1 MSDYRDQLERE
12 RRKHAMR
19 DGTLEGLQR
28 RRDRK
33 RRNGQILAGIVALLI
48 AAAGIGGGLYA
59 FRGAEKVPPAH
70 NPTPSPTTEPESG
83 QVGGPPPSS
92 PLQFVDERHG
102 WFVVAGRIE
111 ATADGGTSWSPQD
124 TGSNVS
130 EIQFIDAKHGWAIA
144 ADGLLRTTDGGST
157 WAAVGERG
165 VTFADVQFYDDQHGW
180 GIRRDVPP
188 DSVYAGTVVKTI
200 DGGETWKAQSLQTD
214 AICTSTDGKTRSVW
228 AAGPGEGGMSLAR
241 STNGGFSWN
250 DTPFPVPE
258 GEPWSASLQCF
269 GNEAW
274 VQVRDG
280 GAAGHNPYGV
290 FRSVDGGQARLVMQ
304 EAGTRPFGPQQDVY
318 EAADPYPGPFAAVGP
333 AAAYILNWCPA
344 CGGDLPFVSI
354 ERTQDSGATWADVTI
369 VDSNRPGD
377 PVGISFIDPD
387 NGWVLLG
394 HLIGDHKNKAT
405 VVLRTSDGGQ
415 TWEQP

>member
-12 RRKHAMR
+12 RRKYAMR

-33 RRNGQILAGIVALLI
+33 RRNGQIAAGVIALLI
-48 AAAGIGGGLYA
+48 AAAGIGGGLFA
-59 FRGAEKVPPAH
+59 LRSAEKVPPAH
-70 NPTPSPTTEPESG
+70 NPTPSPTTGLGG
-83 QVGGPPPSS
+83 QVGGSPPSA
-92 PLQFVDERHG
+92 PLQFVDDRHG
-102 WFVVAGRIE
+102 WVVVAGRIE
-111 ATADGGTSWSPQD
+111 ATANGGTSWSPQD
-124 TGSNVS
+124 TVSNVS
-130 EIQFIDAKHGWAIA
+130 EIQFINAKHGWAITG
-144 ADGLLRTTDGGST
+144 DGLLRTADGGST
-157 WAAVGERG
+157 WAHVGERG
-165 VTFADVQFYDDQHGW
+165 FTFADVQFYDDQHGW
-180 GIRRDVPP
+180 GIRRDLPP

-200 DGGETWKAQSLQTD
+200 DGGETWKAQSLQAD

-241 STNGGFSWN
+241 TTNEGFSWYDN
-250 DTPFPVPE
+250 PFRVPQ
-258 GEPWSASLQCF
+258 GEPWSATLECF
-269 GNEAW
+269 GNEVW

-290 FRSVDGGQARLVMQ
+290 FQSVDGGQARLVMQ
-304 EAGTRPFGPQQDVY
+304 EAGTRPFGPQQGVY
-318 EAADPYPGPFAAVGP
+318 EAADPYPGPFAAVGQG
-333 AAAYILNWCPA
+333 AAYILNWCPA

-354 ERTQDSGATWADVTI
+354 ERTHDGGGTWAVATI
-369 VDSNRPGD
+369 VDSNRPGE

-394 HLIGDHKNKAT
+394 HLIGEHRNKAM